1 MNINESKI
9 EQNIELL
16 SELDDRKALLRR
28 VCLLRSNIEQEFE
41 KAEMNSTTSLI
52 YAVDNLQ
59 RLINSNDEP
68 DQPKYRDSTFKL
80 CEGFS
85 R

>member
-1 MNINESKI
+1 M
-9 EQNIELL
+9 EQNAELL

-28 VCLLRSNIEQEFE
+28 VCLLRSNIEQEFD
-41 KAEMNSTTSLI
+41 KASMNSTTSLI

-68 DQPKYRDSTFKL
+68 DQPKLRGSMFKFL
-80 CEGFS
+80 V
-85 R
+85 